1 MGTKERRKAHRSV
14 PSQRHHS
21 GDATR
26 NIERATE
33 RERETRE
40 KREREKERE
49 KERGGVLV
57 CGGVDFHTVRM
68 SSSKNHWSVSPC
80 PGSQP
85 WGSRSRANARPP
97 GQTCSVRLYGLKLS
111 LSKVGELRCEQVC
124 PVSQGRGDAPGH
136 G

>member
-40 KREREKERE
+40 KREREKER
-49 KERGGVLV
+49 KRERERRVVCGSGVLI
-57 CGGVDFHTVRM
+57 
-68 SSSKNHWSVSPC
+68 SI
-80 PGSQP
+80 
-85 WGSRSRANARPP
+85 
-97 GQTCSVRLYGLKLS
+97 
-111 LSKVGELRCEQVC
+111 RC
-124 PVSQGRGDAPGH
+124 A
-136 G
+136 

>member
-40 KREREKERE
+40 KREREKKRE

-68 SSSKNHWSVSPC
+68 SSSKNH
-80 PGSQP
+80 
-85 WGSRSRANARPP
+85 
-97 GQTCSVRLYGLKLS
+97 
-111 LSKVGELRCEQVC
+111 
-124 PVSQGRGDAPGH
+124 
-136 G
+136 

>member
-40 KREREKERE
+40 KREREKETQRKRE
-49 KERGGVLV
+49 RERRGAGL
-57 CGGVDFHTVRM
+57 
-68 SSSKNHWSVSPC
+68 
-80 PGSQP
+80 
-85 WGSRSRANARPP
+85 WG
-97 GQTCSVRLYGLKLS
+97 C
-111 LSKVGELRCEQVC
+111 
-124 PVSQGRGDAPGH
+124 
-136 G
+136 

>member
-40 KREREKERE
+40 KRERERKKE
-49 KERGGVLV
+49 KERGGGWFVGVLI
-57 CGGVDFHTVRM
+57 
-68 SSSKNHWSVSPC
+68 SI
-80 PGSQP
+80 
-85 WGSRSRANARPP
+85 
-97 GQTCSVRLYGLKLS
+97 
-111 LSKVGELRCEQVC
+111 RC
-124 PVSQGRGDAPGH
+124 A
-136 G
+136 